1 MQLKR
6 ASGIAAN
13 LLCDNATYL
22 LGIDAKGKPE
32 RARQCFE
39 AAKERHL
46 AFLADVDSPAATAVR
61 GFFETWDPQEAADDA
76 AVVAAGEALL
86 AGGNLV
92 FRVAGR
98 EVLEDS
104 AVAKA
109 WDRAYLQPSDY
120 AAVMLSLIHIFRR
133 NLCRLEKRARHS
145 WKFECRRTMPVLFR
159 V

>member
-1 MQLKR
+1 M
-6 ASGIAAN
+6 IVAN
-13 LLCDNATYL
+13 VSQDSLCDTIYL
-22 LGIDAKGKPE
+22 SLIHIS
-32 RARQCFE
+32 
-39 AAKERHL
+39 KERHL

-109 WDRAYLQPSDY
+109 WDRAYLQPSDG
-120 AAVMLSLIHIFRR
+120 AAVMR
-133 NLCRLEKRARHS
+133 C
-145 WKFECRRTMPVLFR
+145 V
-159 V
+159 